1 MYCWVSGSSGFS
13 NCEHGNEN
21 ERGQMSPRQKKK
33 GENTPKNVGKKSVN
47 DAGPRQGQA
56 TNLNISPILS

>member
-33 GENTPKNVGKKSVN
+33 GENTPFTINVGKKSVN
-47 DAGPRQGQA
+47 DAGP
-56 TNLNISPILS
+56 